1 MSAMLNSLVPA
12 PPDWRPDWDAIDAG
26 FDVVR
31 ALRGCPQDPVHHGEG
46 DVRVHTAMVVEAL
59 VADESW
65 RNMDAQARRIVFWA
79 AVLHD
84 IGKPATTREEDGRIT
99 SRGHSRRGELMAR
112 SLLWRLG
119 ADMREREHIAALI
132 GHHLVPFFLL
142 ERDDPLKLAARISL
156 RTRCDWLALLARA
169 DATGRISPDQQRILD
184 AVALFEEFARDAS
197 CLDAPFAFASDHS
210 RFQYFL
216 KDGRDPAYEAYDDTR
231 LTAVLLSGLPAAG
244 KDTWIAQHL
253 AGMPVVSLDR
263 LRSELGIAH
272 GKPQGQVVQLARER
286 AREHLRGARDFVW
299 NATNLTRQTRGSLMQ
314 LFADYG
320 ARVRIVHLEAPADHL
335 FTRNAARD
343 DVVPQAVIENML
355 ERWEM
360 PDLTECHELDRVS
373 SGAGE

>member
-1 MSAMLNSLVPA
+1 MTAMLDAFVPQ
-12 PPDWRPDWDAIDAG
+12 PPEWCLDWDGIDAW
-26 FDVVR
+26 FEEVR
-31 ALRGCPQDPVHHGEG
+31 ALKGCPQDPVHHGEG
-46 DVRVHTAMVVEAL
+46 DVWVHTRMVVEAL

-65 RNMDAQARRIVFWA
+65 RGLDAQARRIVFWA

-231 LTAVLLSGLPAAG
+231 LTAILMSGLPAAG

-253 AGMPVVSLDR
+253 AGVPVVSLDR

-286 AREHLRGARDFVW
+286 AREHLREARDFVW
-299 NATNLTRQTRGSLMQ
+299 NATNLTRQTRGSLIQ

-335 FTRNAARD
+335 STRNRARD

-360 PDLTECHELDRVS
+360 PDLTECHELQLVS
-373 SGAGE
+373 SDMSG

>member
-1 MSAMLNSLVPA
+1 MLDAFVPQ
-12 PPDWRPDWDAIDAG
+12 PPEWCLDWDGIDAW
-26 FDVVR
+26 FEEVR
-31 ALRGCPQDPVHHGEG
+31 ALKGCPQDPVHHGEG
-46 DVRVHTAMVVEAL
+46 DVWVHTRMVVEAL

-65 RNMDAQARRIVFWA
+65 RGLDAQARRIVFWA

-231 LTAVLLSGLPAAG
+231 LTAILMSGLPAAG

-253 AGMPVVSLDR
+253 AGVPVVSLDR

-286 AREHLRGARDFVW
+286 AREHLREARDFVW
-299 NATNLTRQTRGSLMQ
+299 NATNLTRQTRGSLIQ

-335 FTRNAARD
+335 STRNRARD

-360 PDLTECHELDRVS
+360 PDLTECHELQLVS
-373 SGAGE
+373 SDMSG